1 MTKKSILLIEDN
13 ADDETLTLRA
23 FRKCGIACQITVA
36 RDGAEALEFLSENG
50 GGHADL
56 VLLDLKLPKMNGIQV
71 LERLRSDERTRE
83 LPVVIVSTSNYER
96 DISACLALGVHGF
109 LQKPVEC
116 HELAKMIG
124 DSY

>member
-50 GGHADL
+50 GGQADL

-83 LPVVIVSTSNYER
+83 LPVVVVSTSNYER
-96 DISACLALGVHGF
+96 DISACLALGVRGF
-109 LQKPVEC
+109 LQKPVDC
-116 HELAKMIG
+116 HELAKIIG